1 MITSPLRKIHQLVLS
16 ILESNGIIPNKS
28 VYFGNIPNIKHYIGI
43 IPPIVMATKEQISQI
58 VQLRGTGHSLEEIAE
73 VVGLSKSAVAYQLQ
87 ILKKRSKKTGA
98 SDVFSSVLMGVMGAA
113 GGIALALL
121 LDELRKE

>member
-1 MITSPLRKIHQLVLS
+1 M
-16 ILESNGIIPNKS
+16 
-28 VYFGNIPNIKHYIGI
+28 
-43 IPPIVMATKEQISQI
+43 VMATKEQISQI